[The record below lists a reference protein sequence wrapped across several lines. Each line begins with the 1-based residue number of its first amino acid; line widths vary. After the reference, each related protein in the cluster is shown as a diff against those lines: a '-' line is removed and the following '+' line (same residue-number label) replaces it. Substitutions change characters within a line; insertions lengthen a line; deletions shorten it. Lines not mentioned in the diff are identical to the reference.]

1 MQKTL
6 TSAID
11 IPEQMQND
19 WQNMLDI
26 LSNVINV
33 PAALIMRI
41 YDNDIKVFSS
51 SSSVENPYI
60 KGATEKLNQG
70 LYCETVIKERQ
81 ELTVFN
87 ALVDPEWSSNPDL
100 KQNMIAYCG
109 LPLYWPDNT
118 PFGTLCILDK
128 KENHFS
134 PTYQKLMKTYQHSIE
149 AQLNTLYQHAD
160 LLNRHQEL
168 QAEVAR
174 TTQHL
179 NEINIKLSN
188 EIDCRRAAEQKVE
201 YHKNHDVNTGFLNP
215 IAIHKHVDSLIKSE
229 TKFVL
234 LHIHFANSRK
244 IQQEYGYQAFDSLL
258 IEYRSK
264 LTKITDTSV
273 TGRLGSSDILLIIQ
287 TDKEKLPQLCQ
298 HLSEIGQANY
308 TANEQSLH
316 LQTYVGAVH
325 SKEGI
330 SRSDLL
336 QFAYDTV
343 VKCQSLGKTFTIA
356 DVSLPTQSTL
366 SEHKIERYL
375 LEAVRNHDLFL
386 NYQPKV
392 CPVNK
397 KWIGCEALLRWN
409 HPHLGAIANDVLIQL
424 AERNGLIYELGNFAL
439 RNAIQQA
446 SEWILHSPNFVM
458 AVNISAVQLK
468 DPHFVTHIK
477 QLLSL
482 YQLPSKNLEL
492 EVTESGLISDEP
504 LAIATLSQ
512 LNNMG
517 ISIALDDFGTGYAS
531 FQYLKKYPFSSL
543 KIDKSFI
550 ANIEQN
556 EDDQNIV
563 CAMINIAKKLQLRV
577 VVEGVENQNQEAFVV
592 KEGIDLIQGYLYS
605 KPISATDFEEG
616 LFNQSSIGTPYFHFV

>member
-1 MQKTL
+1 MPKTL
-6 TSAID
+6 PSSIE
-11 IPEQMQND
+11 IPEQMQHD

-41 YDNDIKVFSS
+41 YDNDITVFSS
-51 SSSVENPYI
+51 SASNENPCL
-60 KGATEKLNQG
+60 KDATEQVYQE
-70 LYCETVIKERQ
+70 LYCDTVIKERQ

-87 ALVDPEWSSNPDL
+87 SSSTHEGEGIDL
-100 KQNMIAYCG
+100 KKSTAIYYG
-109 LPLYWPDNT
+109 LSLYWPDNT

-128 KENHFS
+128 KENHVA
-134 PTYQKLMKTYQHSIE
+134 PIYQKLMKTYQHSIE

-188 EIDCRRAAEQKVE
+188 EIDCRRAAEQKVKF
-201 YHKNHDVNTGFLNP
+201 HKHHDVNTGFLNP
-215 IAIHKHVDSLIKSE
+215 RSIHNHMDDLIRDE
-229 TKFVL
+229 IPFVL
-234 LHIHFANSRK
+234 LHVHFANGRK
-244 IQQEYGYQAFDSLL
+244 IQQEYGYQAFDAIL
-258 IEYRSK
+258 IEFRSR
-264 LTKITDTSV
+264 LTKITNTSV
-273 TGRLGSSDILLIIQ
+273 TGRLGSSDLILIIQ

-308 TANEQSLH
+308 SIHEHSLH
-316 LQTYVGAVH
+316 LQSYVGAVH
-325 SKEGI
+325 SQEGLA
-330 SRSDLL
+330 RSDLL

-343 VKCQSLGKTFTIA
+343 IQCQNLGKTFTIA
-356 DVSLPTQSTL
+356 DVSLPTLSSL
-366 SEHKIERYL
+366 SEHRTERYL

-392 CPVNK
+392 CPINK

-439 RNAIQQA
+439 RHAIQQA
-446 SEWILHSPNFVM
+446 SEWILRSPNFVM

-468 DPHFVTHIK
+468 DPNLVEHI
-477 QLLSL
+477 QELLEL
-482 YQLPSKNLEL
+482 YQLPTKNLEL

-504 LAIATLSQ
+504 LAITTLSQ
-512 LNNMG
+512 LNDMG
-517 ISIALDDFGTGYAS
+517 VSITLDDFGTGYAS

-550 ANIEQN
+550 ANIERN

-563 CAMINIAKKLQLRV
+563 CAMINIAKKLQLNV
-577 VVEGVENQNQEAFVV
+577 IVEGVENHNQETFVI
-592 KEGIDLIQGYLYS
+592 KEGIDAMQGYLYS
-605 KPISATDFEEG
+605 RPISATDFEEG
-616 LFNQSSIGTPYFHFV
+616 LFNQSSIGTPYFQLLE